1 MSNKL
6 VGAVGGALVWTVASL
21 ASSSVQAAE
30 PYPSPEA
37 AVADL
42 VAAVQAKDA
51 ARVIDIFG
59 EDSEDLVLTGVDEI
73 DRRNWAAFA
82 EAQAIASRIVVSDD
96 AATLFVGAEQW
107 PFPVSLRKSA
117 DGWSFDADGAHDEI
131 LLRRIGANELSVID
145 TLHTYIRAQYEYYA
159 RDRDEDGV
167 LEFAQSVLS
176 TAGERDGLFY
186 PVREGEAASPFGP
199 AIAVAAS
206 EGYDY
211 DEKSAVPEPYH
222 GYYFKVLTAQG
233 SSAPGGAFDYVI
245 NGNMVAGFGMIAY
258 PADYDVTGVMSFVVG
273 RNGVIYERDLGTA
286 TESLVPEITVF
297 DPTSQWSQLVA
308 N

>member
-6 VGAVGGALVWTVASL
+6 VGAVGGTLVLAVATL
-21 ASSSVQAAE
+21 ASFSAQAAE

-42 VAAVQAKDA
+42 LAAVQAKDA

-59 EDSEDLVLTGVDEI
+59 EDSEDLVLTGVDEV

-82 EAQAIASRIVVSDD
+82 EAHAASSRIVVGDD
-96 AATLFVGAEQW
+96 VATLFVGAEQW
-107 PFPVSLRKSA
+107 PFPVSMRKSD
-117 DGWSFDADGAHDEI
+117 DGWFFDADAAHDEI
-131 LLRRIGANELSVID
+131 LLRRIGANELKVIE
-145 TLHTYIRAQYEYYA
+145 TLRTYIRAQYEYYA

-186 PVREGEAASPFGP
+186 PVREGEDASPFGP

-211 DEKSAVPEPYH
+211 DEQSADPEPYH

-233 SSAPGGAFDYVI
+233 PSAPGGAFNYVI
-245 NGNMVAGFGMIAY
+245 NGNMVAGFGMIAH
-258 PADYDVTGVMSFVVG
+258 PAEYDVTGVMSFLVG
-273 RNGVIYERDLGTA
+273 RNGVIRERDLGTA
-286 TESLVPEITVF
+286 TESLVPEISIF
-297 DPTSQWSQLVA
+297 DPTPGWTLLVED
-308 N
+308 